1 MTTLFGFP
9 NLKGSVELIRFSF
22 AIKLCFVVYLL
33 KFNDDK
39 IYIHTYTHTHTVG
52 GFSWLIYL
60 VPQPSA
66 PDKN

>member
-33 KFNDDK
+33 KFKDDK
-39 IYIHTYTHTHTVG
+39 IYTHTHTQREV
-52 GFSWLIYL
+52 FLDLST
-60 VPQPSA
+60 
-66 PDKN
+66 